1 MRLSALI
8 LASSVTLAL
17 AACKPAANPG
27 DARVATPTAAT
38 SAAST
43 PADDVVAMRAFGNEP
58 FWEMIDDDKGAL
70 VFTTPETLEAG
81 GERFEATRSV
91 DTVGIHYVGKDVKL
105 DIVKQDCSDG
115 MSDATHPYAATMTLK
130 GMAYT
135 GCASPASDRVPAE
148 DGSPQVVMPGD
159 GSPMRRFSANGFSPA
174 WRAEVDGDTV
184 KLDVPEHARVDPGF
198 TTVKAERSAYA
209 KGVEFSGKDGAT
221 DFVLTLHGRTR
232 CEKAGD
238 ADGKID
244 REFNAT
250 LIYGKTTY
258 RGCADAL
265 K

>member
-1 MRLSALI
+1 MRLSVLI
-8 LASSVTLAL
+8 LASSITLAL
-17 AACKPAANPG
+17 AACKPAAAPA
-27 DARVATPTAAT
+27 DAPVATPAAAT

-58 FWEMIDDDKGAL
+58 FWEMIDDAKGAL

-91 DTVGIHYVGKDVKL
+91 DAAGIHYVGKDVKL

-130 GMAYT
+130 GVAYT
-135 GCASPASDRVPAE
+135 GCAAPASDLMRAE

-159 GSPMRRFSANGFSPA
+159 GSPMTRFSANGFSPA
-174 WRAEVDGDTV
+174 WRAAVDGDTV

-221 DFVLTLHGRTR
+221 DFVLTLDGRTR

-238 ADGKID
+238 ADGKTD

-250 LIYGKTTY
+250 LTYGKTIY